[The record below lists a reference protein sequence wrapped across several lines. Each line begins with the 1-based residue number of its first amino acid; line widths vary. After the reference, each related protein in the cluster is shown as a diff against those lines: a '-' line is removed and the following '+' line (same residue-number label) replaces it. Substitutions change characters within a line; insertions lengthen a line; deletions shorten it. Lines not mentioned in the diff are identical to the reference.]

1 MREFTIFKNNQG
13 QGYICD
19 STNDIIDGL
28 HIKPI
33 TLVHMKLEPGEKTDL
48 RGFFI
53 RELMY
58 CGYYMKNDTPEMI
71 FEIGKD
77 ENKYYYQSMY
87 KISET
92 KILSSYTH
100 KRLRDW
106 NYKKL
111 KWK

>member
-1 MREFTIFKNNQG
+1 MRKLSIFKDNQG

-19 STNDIIDGL
+19 SSDEIYKEL
-28 HIKPI
+28 HRESI
-33 TLVHMKLEPGEKTDL
+33 TLVSLKLEPKERTDL

-53 RELMY
+53 RELIY
-58 CGYYMKNDTPEMI
+58 LGYFMKDNVPEMI

-77 ENKYYYQSMY
+77 NDKYYYQSLY

-92 KILSSYTH
+92 RILSSYTH
-100 KRLRDW
+100 NRLRDW

-111 KWK
+111 EWK